1 MTIIEFI
8 GCPGSGKST
17 ICKLL
22 MEYLSDKGF
31 SVGNIHRDEIRNGA
45 LSRKLL
51 SAKSQLMPRTKSIRT
66 AIDNYTKN
74 ISGYHGRGWERD
86 LLNAAYKLEQ
96 SYVRNMDYALFDEGP
111 TQYVSAMMHDIEI
124 DDNIEPL
131 LSEINKHIYS
141 HKVIAFYIEADTK
154 ILLDRICKRDRSGD
168 RFISDNK
175 EEMRALIQLKEK
187 NLRYLVSRLKYSS
200 VYYIENKERSDAF
213 LQVKNVFEHMEEV

>member
-22 MEYLSDKGF
+22 MEYLCDKGF

-74 ISGYHGRGWERD
+74 ISGYHGGVWERD

-111 TQYVSAMMHDIEI
+111 TQYVSAMIHDIEI
-124 DDNIEPL
+124 DDNIKPMLTEM
-131 LSEINKHIYS
+131 NNCIYR
-141 HKVIAFYIEADTK
+141 HKVIAFYIEADFEA
-154 ILLDRICKRDRSGD
+154 LLERICKRDRSGD

-175 EEMRALIQLKEK
+175 EEMYSRIQLKEK
-187 NLRYLVSRLKYSS
+187 NLRYLVSHLNYSNIFY
-200 VYYIENKERSDAF
+200 VDNTELSDAF